1 MFTRLLKIA
10 LSQPVEGGGGWRFT
24 GLSHTRGEIDFWNYF
39 RVIKTSE
46 KWEEKYPR
54 ENGARAVYA
63 AVKK

>member
-10 LSQPVEGGGGWRFT
+10 LSQPVAEESVDLQGW
-24 GLSHTRGEIDFWNYF
+24 HTRGEIDFWNYF

-54 ENGARAVYA
+54 EDGARAMYA
-63 AVKK
+63 AVK